1 MHVTNRLTFIS
12 LNRKWCGDLTFLKV
26 HVNVSQVMCQL
37 CTMLNLKVQFS
48 FQINTLLL
56 YMDLYLNIVTYSH
69 STFFVKLP

>member
-1 MHVTNRLTFIS
+1 ML
-12 LNRKWCGDLTFLKV
+12 WGLTFLKV

-48 FQINTLLL
+48 FQINTLVL
-56 YMDLYLNIVTYSH
+56 YMDLYLNIVTYSQ